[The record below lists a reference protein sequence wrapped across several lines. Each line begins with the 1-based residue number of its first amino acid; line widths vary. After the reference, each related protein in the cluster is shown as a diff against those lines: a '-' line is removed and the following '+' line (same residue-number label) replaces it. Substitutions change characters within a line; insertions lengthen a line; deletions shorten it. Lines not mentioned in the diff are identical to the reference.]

1 MLLKS
6 FFLWCWNIK
15 VLFVIVFNLYL
26 NSNKV
31 DIIITKQK

>member
-15 VLFVIVFNLYL
+15 VLFVIVFNFYL